1 MSATEASAAHRPR
14 PSLIATLRIV
24 LPVIAGL
31 VLLAVVASTV
41 TGLFN
46 DARIRA
52 AATKPIEM
60 IAPRLIGEDSKQRPF
75 VITAATAQRED
86 GTNTNRI
93 RLNSPV
99 LVRDE
104 GGPDQMRVSAKQGVY
119 DESASKLELAGDVHM
134 TTQTGEF
141 TSPTA
146 IYDSKTGEIIGR
158 GDIEGAGS
166 AGQLKAGSVELKDK
180 GDTVT
185 YKGGVHTRLNVK

>member
-41 TGLFN
+41 TGLFHN
-46 DARIRA
+46 ARIRA

-60 IAPRLIGEDSKQRPF
+60 IAPRLIGEDAKQRPF

-93 RLNSPV
+93 RLNNPV
-99 LVRDE
+99 LIRDQD
-104 GGPDQMRVSAKQGVY
+104 GPDQMRVSAKQGVY
-119 DESASKLELAGDVHM
+119 DESASKLELTGDVHM
-134 TTQTGEF
+134 TTHNGEF

-158 GDIEGAGS
+158 GEIQAAAS
-166 AGQLKAGSVELKDK
+166 SGQLKAGSVELKDK

>member
-14 PSLIATLRIV
+14 PSLIATLRIA

-31 VLLAVVASTV
+31 ILLAVIASAL
-41 TGLFN
+41 TGMFN
-46 DARIRA
+46 NARVRA

-86 GTNTNRI
+86 ETNRI
-93 RLNSPV
+93 RLNNPV
-99 LVRDE
+99 LIRDQD
-104 GGPDQMRVSAKQGVY
+104 GPDQMRVNAKQGLY
-119 DESASKLELAGDVHM
+119 DESAGKLELTGDVHM
-134 TTQTGEF
+134 TTRQGEF

-146 IYDSKTGEIIGR
+146 IYDSKTGEIVGR
-158 GDIEGAGS
+158 GEIQAAGS
-166 AGQLKAGSVELKDK
+166 GGEQLKAGSVELKNK